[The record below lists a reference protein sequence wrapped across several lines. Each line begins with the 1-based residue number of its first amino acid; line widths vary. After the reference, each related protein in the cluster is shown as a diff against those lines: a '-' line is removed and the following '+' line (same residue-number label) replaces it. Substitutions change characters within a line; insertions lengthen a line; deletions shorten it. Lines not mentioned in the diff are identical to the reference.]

1 MKNVGPKE
9 SILNASADLFAQ
21 KGFSGV
27 GVRDIA
33 KRAGVNI
40 SMISYYFG
48 GKIGILKAI
57 NEVYF
62 SEIGRIVR
70 EVSEKKLPHKEEFK
84 YIVQGMVKF
93 FLEKKN
99 FCKVAILE
107 MPLDY
112 PELAD
117 YKFELLRTN
126 VIFVRRTLKKG
137 FKIGDT
143 NKHIIIGPA
152 FISLVFSNFLFGD
165 MLSAALKIKFDKEFY
180 YEYIDTITELFLY
193 GIYSLQKKCKK
204 KKKILCSKK

>member
-1 MKNVGPKE
+1 MKKLNPKE
-9 SILNASADLFAQ
+9 SILNASAELFAQ
-21 KGFSGV
+21 RGFSGV

-62 SEIGRIVR
+62 TEIGKIVR
-70 EVSEKKLPHKEEFK
+70 EISEKSLSHQEEFK
-84 YIVQGMVKF
+84 YIVEGIVKF
-93 FLEKKN
+93 FQKKKN

-107 MPLDY
+107 MPFDY

-117 YKFELLRTN
+117 YKFALLRDN
-126 VIFVRRTLKKG
+126 VIFVRKTLRKG
-137 FKIGDT
+137 FRIGDT

-152 FISLVFSNFLFGD
+152 FISLVSSNFLFGD
-165 MLSAALKIKFDKEFY
+165 MLSAALKIKFDSRFY
-180 YEYIDTITELFLY
+180 DEYIETITELFLY
-193 GIYSLQKKCKK
+193 GICGLQRKCVKT
-204 KKKILCSKK
+204 KKIICLKK

>member
-1 MKNVGPKE
+1 MKKLNPKE

-33 KRAGVNI
+33 QKAGVNI

-62 SEIGRIVR
+62 TEIGRIVR
-70 EVSEKKLPHKEEFK
+70 EVSEKTLSHKEEFK
-84 YIVQGMVKF
+84 YIVQGIVEF
-93 FLEKKN
+93 FLKKKS

-107 MPLDY
+107 MPFDY

-117 YKFELLRTN
+117 YKFNLLRNN
-126 VIFVRRTLKKG
+126 VIFVRKTLKKG
-137 FKIGDT
+137 FRIGDT

-152 FISLVFSNFLFGD
+152 FISLVSSNFLFGD

-180 YEYIDTITELFLY
+180 YEYIETITELFLY
-193 GIYSLQKKCKK
+193 GICGLQKKCRKT
-204 KKKILCSKK
+204 KKILCSKK